1 MVNLNDHPDFFKR
14 LTELNP
20 DMFYRY
26 RLYPDL
32 AFEYI
37 NPACE
42 AVTGYTPDEYY
53 ADAFLGLKTVH
64 PDDKLKFDEYL
75 RDPANFKNR
84 IVLRHHH
91 KDGHT
96 IWLEVLNVPYYDEE
110 GRLVAIESTS
120 RDVTYRLELENKLH
134 DALEQKEVLFRELQ
148 HRIKNSFMMISG
160 LFSMEIDK
168 AETDETRTALT
179 QMRARV
185 ASISALYSMLRA
197 ADKSTRVM
205 ADDYIRNLMES
216 LLMDGPVR
224 AKHELEPVEIA
235 ARMISPLGII
245 INEMVTNSLKH
256 AFRDGRMGEIHV
268 VLKRTADNRLHLV
281 VSDNGPGFPP
291 GFAPSQSRGLGTQLI
306 EMLSEQL
313 GGTPRWSSAGGL
325 SLELVVPIQ

>member
-1 MVNLNDHPDFFKR
+1 
-14 LTELNP
+14 
-20 DMFYRY
+20 
-26 RLYPDL
+26 
-32 AFEYI
+32 
-37 NPACE
+37 
-42 AVTGYTPDEYY
+42 
-53 ADAFLGLKTVH
+53 
-64 PDDKLKFDEYL
+64 
-75 RDPANFKNR
+75 
-84 IVLRHHH
+84 
-91 KDGHT
+91 
-96 IWLEVLNVPYYDEE
+96 
-110 GRLVAIESTS
+110 
-120 RDVTYRLELENKLH
+120 
-134 DALEQKEVLFRELQ
+134 
-148 HRIKNSFMMISG
+148 
-160 LFSMEIDK
+160 
-168 AETDETRTALT
+168 
-179 QMRARV
+179 V